1 MKKFVILFFVI
12 ILSAAWSIVAFAE
25 EADIKLREVV
35 VTATRTEKD
44 PKDVTQSVTVIS
56 ADEIKKSGASN
67 AAEVV
72 RKSVDLNF
80 QEYGP
85 KGSTANIS
93 VRGSTAAQVV
103 ILLDGIRLNSPRDG
117 GVNLNHLP
125 LTLHHLYP

>member
-1 MKKFVILFFVI
+1 MKKFVIMFFVVV
-12 ILSAAWSIVAFAE
+12 LSAAWSIVVFAE

-35 VTATRTEKD
+35 VTATKTEKD
-44 PKDVTQSVTVIS
+44 PKDVTQSVTVITS
-56 ADEIKKSGASN
+56 DEIKRSGASN
-67 AAEVV
+67 AAEVL

-93 VRGSTAAQVV
+93 VRGSTAAQVL

-117 GVNLNHLP
+117 GFNLTGLP
-125 LTLHHLYP
+125 LGTDTT